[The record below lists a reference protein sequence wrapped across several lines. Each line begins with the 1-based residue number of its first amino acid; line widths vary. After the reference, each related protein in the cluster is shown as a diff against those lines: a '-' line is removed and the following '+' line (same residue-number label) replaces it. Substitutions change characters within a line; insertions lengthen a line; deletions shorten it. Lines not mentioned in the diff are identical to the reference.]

1 MLQIKIGVCLASLK
15 LPFRNALVAAK
26 QLGAEAVEID
36 ARTELQPEEMSHTS
50 VRQVRKLL
58 DDLNLK
64 VSALTFRTRRGYDV
78 LGDLEPRIEATKKA
92 LKLAYDLGTSVVI
105 NHIGRVPAEADLP
118 ARSTLVQALADIGR
132 HGQRVGAM
140 LAAETGPDSGADLA
154 QLITWLPP
162 GSIGVDLNPANL
174 IVHGHDPLGAARA
187 LGPHIL
193 HVHATDATRDVAR
206 KSGLEVPL
214 GQGSAE
220 WPELL
225 GILEEQQYRGYFTI
239 ARTAAA
245 NPAAE
250 IRQAVEFL
258 RNI

>member
-1 MLQIKIGVCLASLK
+1 
-15 LPFRNALVAAK
+15 
-26 QLGAEAVEID
+26 
-36 ARTELQPEEMSHTS
+36 
-50 VRQVRKLL
+50 
-58 DDLNLK
+58 
-64 VSALTFRTRRGYDV
+64 VSE
-78 LGDLEPRIEATKKA
+78 DLEPRVEATKRA
-92 LKLAYDLGTSVVI
+92 LQLAYDLGTGVVI
-105 NHIGRVPAEADLP
+105 NHIGRVPATADAPEWGTLLP
-118 ARSTLVQALADIGR
+118 ALADIGR
-132 HGQRVGAM
+132 HGQKVGAL
-140 LAAETGPDSGADLA
+140 LAAETGTDSGADLA
-154 QLITWLPP
+154 ALIARLPP

-174 IVHGHDPLGAARA
+174 IVHGHDPREAARA
-187 LGPHIL
+187 VGPHIL

-239 ARTAAA
+239 SRDAA
-245 NPAAE
+245 NPAGE

>member
-1 MLQIKIGVCLASLK
+1 MLQIRIGVRLASLK
-15 LPFRNALVAAK
+15 LPFRNALVAAR

-36 ARTELQPEEMSHTS
+36 ARSELRPEEMSHTG

-64 VSALTFRTRRGYDV
+64 VSAVTFRTRRGYDV
-78 LGDLEPRIEATKKA
+78 IEDLEPRVEATKNA
-92 LKLAYDLGTSVVI
+92 LRLAYDLGAGVVI
-105 NHIGRVPAEADLP
+105 NHIGRAAAAADSP
-118 ARSTLVQALADIGR
+118 ESNALVQALADLGR
-132 HGQRVGAM
+132 CGQRVGAM
-140 LAAETGPDSGADLA
+140 QAAETGTDSGAELA
-154 QLITWLPP
+154 ALIARLPP
-162 GSIGVDLNPANL
+162 GSIGIDLNPANL
-174 IVHGHDPLGAARA
+174 IVHGHDPREAARA
-187 LGPHIL
+187 LAPSIL

-206 KSGLEVPL
+206 KSGIEVPL

-225 GILEEQQYRGYFTI
+225 GILEEQQDRGYFTVSREG
-239 ARTAAA
+239 AS
-245 NPAAE
+245 NPAAD

>member
-1 MLQIKIGVCLASLK
+1 VLQIKVGIRLASLK
-15 LPFRNALVAAK
+15 LPFRQALTVAK

-36 ARTELQPEEMSHTS
+36 ARGELRPEDLSSTG

-58 DDLNLK
+58 DDLVMR

-78 LGDLEPRIEATKKA
+78 IDDLDPRIDATKGA
-92 LKLAYDLGTSVVI
+92 LKLAYDLGTNVVI
-105 NHIGRVPAEADLP
+105 NHIGRVPAEPESPEL
-118 ARSTLVQALADIGR
+118 STLVAALADLGR
-132 HGQRVGAM
+132 YGQRVGAL
-140 LAAETGPDSGADLA
+140 LAAETGPDRGADLA
-154 QLITWLPP
+154 GLIARLPP

-174 IVHGHDPLGAARA
+174 IVHGHDPREAARA
-187 LGPHIL
+187 LAPHIL

-206 KSGLEVPL
+206 KSGVEVPL

-225 GILEEQQYRGYFTI
+225 GLLEEQQYRGYFTI
-239 ARTAAA
+239 AREGAK

-250 IRQAVEFL
+250 IRQAVTFL

>member
-1 MLQIKIGVCLASLK
+1 VLQIKIGVRLASLQ
-15 LPFRNALVAAK
+15 LPFRNALIAAK

-36 ARTELQPEEMSHTS
+36 ARSELQTEDLSQTG
-50 VRQVRKLL
+50 VRQVRKML
-58 DDLNLK
+58 DD
-64 VSALTFRTRRGYDV
+64 VSLRACALTFRTRRGYDV
-78 LGDLEPRIEATKKA
+78 AEDLEPRVEATKRA
-92 LKLAYDLGTSVVI
+92 MKLAYDLGASVVI
-105 NHIGRVPAEADLP
+105 NHIARVPPAGEAVDYGVLLP
-118 ARSTLVQALADIGR
+118 ALADIGR
-132 HGQRVGAM
+132 YGQKVGA
-140 LAAETGPDSGADLA
+140 LLTAETGTESGADLA
-154 QLITWLPP
+154 ALIARLPP

-174 IVHGHDPLGAARA
+174 IVHGHDPREAARA
-187 LGPHIL
+187 LAPHIL

-239 ARTAAA
+239 AREGAA
-245 NPAAE
+245 NPAAG
-250 IRQAVEFL
+250 IQQAVEFL